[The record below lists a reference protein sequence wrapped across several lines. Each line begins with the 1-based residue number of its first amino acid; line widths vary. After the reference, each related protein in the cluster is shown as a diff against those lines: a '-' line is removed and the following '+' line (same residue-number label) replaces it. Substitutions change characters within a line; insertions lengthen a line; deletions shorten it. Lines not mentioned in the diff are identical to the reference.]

1 MVDNLPLDG
10 KISPMIQRKISKP
23 LQDSLETSPVVLLQ
37 GPRQSG
43 KTTLVRDFIAQ
54 ATPRRYM
61 TFDDLPT
68 LAAAR
73 NDPQG
78 FIRGLQG
85 PVIID
90 EVQRVPDVA
99 LAIKAEVDREKTPGR
114 FLLTGSARALVLPQ
128 LSEALVGRM
137 EMLTLWPFTQGELL
151 GCGESF
157 LDRCF
162 SGDLP
167 SVRRSDLTRTDY
179 ICRAA
184 VGGFPEAVK
193 RKGFQQ
199 RDSWFRGYLSTLLQR
214 EVRDLSQIDRLTEIP
229 KLLSIIGSRS
239 AALLNAST
247 ISREAG
253 IPNSTLHRYLTLLEA
268 VFLIRF
274 IPAWSAN
281 LGKRLVRSPKVI
293 LTDPGLLAHL
303 TGFSVG
309 NGLGGSVEAGRI
321 LETFVATEVMRQLSW
336 SRQGISLFHF
346 RTHTGQEVDLVLED
360 RKGSLLGI
368 EVKASET
375 VRAED
380 FSGLRFLAE
389 ARSKRFQRGIL
400 LYTGAEVVPFGKN
413 LFAVPMAALWEW

>member
-1 MVDNLPLDG
+1 
-10 KISPMIQRKISKP
+10 MIPRKTCKP
-23 LQDSLETSPVVLLQ
+23 LQDALDVSPIVLLH

-54 ATPRRYM
+54 ATSRRYV

-73 NDPQG
+73 GDPQG

-90 EVQRVPDVA
+90 EVQRVPDIA
-99 LAIKAEVDREKTPGR
+99 HAIKAEVDRNKTPGR

-128 LSEALVGRM
+128 LSDALVGRM
-137 EMLTLWPFTQGELL
+137 QMLTLWPFSQGEMLE
-151 GCGESF
+151 CEETF

-162 SGDLP
+162 SGDL
-167 SVRRSDLTRTDY
+167 SDPARVELTRADY
-179 ICRAA
+179 LSRA
-184 VGGFPEAVK
+184 VTGGFPEAVN
-193 RKGFQQ
+193 RRGYQQ
-199 RDSWFRGYLSTLLQR
+199 RDNWFRDYLSTLLQR
-214 EVRDLSQIDRLTEIP
+214 EVRDLAHIDRLHEIP
-229 KLLSIIGSRS
+229 RLLSIIGSRS
-239 AALLNAST
+239 ATLLNAST

-253 IPNSTLHRYLTLLEA
+253 IPNTTLQRYLTLLEA
-268 VFLIRF
+268 VYLICF

-293 LTDPGLLAHL
+293 LTDPGLLAYL
-303 TGFSVG
+303 TGVSAENGKRDQHEVG
-309 NGLGGSVEAGRI
+309 RL
-321 LETFVATEVMRQLSW
+321 LETFVITEVMRQLSW
-336 SRQGISLFHF
+336 SQKGITLFHF

-360 RKGSLLGI
+360 RKGNLVGV

-380 FSGLRFLAE
+380 FKGLRFMAE
-389 ARSKRFQRGIL
+389 TCTKKFRIGIL
-400 LYTGAEVVPFGKN
+400 LYTGAEIVPFGKHI
-413 LFAVPMAALWEW
+413 FAVPLAALWEW

>member
-1 MVDNLPLDG
+1 
-10 KISPMIQRKISKP
+10 MIPRKISKP
-23 LQDSLETSPVVLLQ
+23 LQDALDVSPIVLLQ

-43 KTTLVRDFIAQ
+43 KTTLVRDCIAQ
-54 ATPRRYM
+54 ATPRQYM

-90 EVQRVPDVA
+90 EVQRIPDIA
-99 LAIKAEVDREKTPGR
+99 LAIKAEVDRNKTPGR
-114 FLLTGSARALVLPQ
+114 FLLSGSARALVLPQ

-151 GCGESF
+151 GCEETF

-162 SGDLP
+162 SDDLP
-167 SVRRSDLTRTDY
+167 SSRRAELTRADY
-179 ICRAA
+179 ISRA
-184 VGGFPEAVK
+184 VTGGFPEAVN
-193 RKGFQQ
+193 RKKFQQ
-199 RDSWFRGYLSTLLQR
+199 RDNWFGGYLSTLLQQ
-214 EVRDLSQIDRLTEIP
+214 EVRDLAHIDRLTEIP
-229 KLLSIIGSRS
+229 RLLSIIGSRS
-239 AALLNAST
+239 AALLNTST

-281 LGKRLVRSPKVI
+281 LGKRLVRAPKVI
-293 LTDPGLLAHL
+293 LTDSGLLAHL
-303 TGFSVG
+303 TGFSLEYIE
-309 NGLGGSVEAGRI
+309 NGQGSSLEVGRI
-321 LETFVATEVMRQLSW
+321 LETFVITEVMRQLSW
-336 SRQGISLFHF
+336 SQKGISLFHF

-360 RKGSLLGI
+360 RKGSLTGI
-368 EVKASET
+368 EIKASET

-380 FSGLRFLAE
+380 FNGLQFLAE
-389 ARSKRFQRGIL
+389 ARPKKFRNGIL
-400 LYTGAEVVPFGKN
+400 LYTGSEVVPFGKN

>member
-1 MVDNLPLDG
+1 
-10 KISPMIQRKISKP
+10 MIQRKISKS
-23 LQDSLETSPVVLLQ
+23 LQDALDASPIVLLQ

-54 ATPRRYM
+54 ATPRQYM

-99 LAIKAEVDREKTPGR
+99 FAIKAEVDRERTPGR
-114 FLLTGSARALVLPQ
+114 FLLTGSAQALMLPR

-151 GCGESF
+151 ECEETF
-157 LDRCF
+157 LEQCF
-162 SGDLP
+162 SDDLP
-167 SVRRSDLTRTDY
+167 SLIQSDLTRADY
-179 ICRAA
+179 LSCAA
-184 VGGFPEAVK
+184 RGGFPEAVH

-199 RDSWFRGYLSTLLQR
+199 RDNWFNGYLSTLLQR
-214 EVRDLSQIDRLTEIP
+214 EVRDLAHIDRLTELP
-229 KLLSIIGSRS
+229 RLLSIIGSRS
-239 AALLNAST
+239 ATQLNVST

-303 TGFSVG
+303 TGFSME
-309 NGLGGSVEAGRI
+309 NGQGGPSEAGRI
-321 LETFVATEVMRQLSW
+321 LETFVVTEVMRQLSW
-336 SRQGISLFHF
+336 SQKGISLFHF

-360 RKGSLLGI
+360 RKGNLLGI

-380 FSGLRFLAE
+380 FNGLRFLAE
-389 ARSKRFQRGIL
+389 ARAKKFQNGIL